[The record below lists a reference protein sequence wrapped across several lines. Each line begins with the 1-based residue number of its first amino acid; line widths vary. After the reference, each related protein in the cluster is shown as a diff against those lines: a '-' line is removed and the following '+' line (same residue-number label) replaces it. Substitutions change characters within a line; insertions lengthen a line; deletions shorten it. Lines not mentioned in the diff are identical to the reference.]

1 MKAWS
6 VQMYEWTWYICIY
19 LYLYKQYFNWWRWH
33 QRKSEKCSHSLSSCI
48 CVCMSLH
55 YFLSLFTEEDVETR
69 NKRNEDQTV
78 CICMY
83 VCLWPIGIVYMHVVH
98 TNINGISLCYRHN
111 RPTKNRRIR
120 RKGREST
127 SFFIYRQ
134 TPIEAKKGEKE
145 NICQIYAPLCS
156 CSVYWRWYQML
167 PMLPPLLAA
176 VYEQIEAWVP

>member
-1 MKAWS
+1 MNEPDTY
-6 VQMYEWTWYICIY
+6 VYIYIY
-19 LYLYKQYFNWWRWH
+19 INSILIDDGDTKGSPRNALIVCHHVYVYVCHFII
-33 QRKSEKCSHSLSSCI
+33 SSPCLQKK
-48 CVCMSLH
+48 MSRL
-55 YFLSLFTEEDVETR
+55 ETR
-69 NKRNEDQTV
+69 ETKIRLYV
-78 CICMY
+78 YGCMY